1 MMMMRGLDP
10 TKGNQIRGLSYFV
23 LLGVESLE
31 PVTLNSG
38 ATDGRQTRSYCAKIP
53 G

>member
-1 MMMMRGLDP
+1 MMMMKGLKP
-10 TKGNQIRGLSYFV
+10 TKGIQIRDLSGLI

-38 ATDGRQTRSYCAKIP
+38 ATDGRQTKSYCAKIP